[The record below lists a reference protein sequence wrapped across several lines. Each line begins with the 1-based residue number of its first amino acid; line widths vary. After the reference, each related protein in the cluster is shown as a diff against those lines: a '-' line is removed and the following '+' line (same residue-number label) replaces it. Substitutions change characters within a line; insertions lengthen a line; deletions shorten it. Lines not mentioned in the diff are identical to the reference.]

1 VIAGRGR
8 DHAALTLGRVE
19 VRDEVDPAPDLE
31 RTDRLVVLVLDPD
44 VRADEFAQPR
54 VRIRGRAREVR
65 RDAAP
70 GLEDVGER
78 DRRAQSAARLSSL
91 PPKAPPTIIPR
102 IQFTSHT
109 TMVAPTYV
117 QKPSIEKSGAI
128 HSASASIATLST
140 K

>member
-1 VIAGRGR
+1 MRG
-8 DHAALTLGRVE
+8 
-19 VRDEVDPAPDLE
+19 EVDAAPDLE
-31 RTDRLVVLVLDPD
+31 GADRLVVLVLDPD
-44 VRADEFAQPR
+44 VGADELAQPG

-91 PPKAPPTIIPR
+91 PPKALPTIAPR
-102 IQFTSHT
+102 IQFTSQT
-109 TMVAPTYV
+109 TIVAPTYV